1 MFIKNTADKEIK
13 LASHEGFVFWVPVG
27 VSAIMDSAGEAMLKV
42 HKVESRGG
50 TERHVTSSGV
60 MEISQGHGIPALH
73 PATEDEWKK
82 EGKKFARVERFKI
95 NFKQIPRNM
104 LLKTALQRGVSQQK
118 VTEWQIDTSVDTE
131 EIAKMVNELPIPE
144 EVKYPHP
151 IEDEPVKAS
160 EPVKREKA
168 SEPSKEENKPEEVD
182 NYFSKAD
189 ENN

>member
-1 MFIKNTADKEIK
+1 MFIKNIADKEVK

-27 VSAIMDSAGEAMLKV
+27 VSAIMDSAGAALLKV
-42 HKVESRGG
+42 HKIESREG
-50 TERHVTSSGV
+50 TERHITSSGV

-73 PATEDEWKK
+73 LATEEEWKK

-95 NFKQIPRNM
+95 NHKLIPRNM
-104 LLKTALQRGVSQQK
+104 LLKVALQRGVSQQK
-118 VTEWQIDTSVDTE
+118 VTEWQIDTSIDAE

-151 IEDEPVKAS
+151 IEDEQ
-160 EPVKREKA
+160 EKA
-168 SEPSKEENKPEEVD
+168 PESHKEENKPEEKVD
-182 NYFSKAD
+182 NYFSEAN